1 MGMFPIDLT
10 QRSLSFGHRLDK
22 YTSKGFKPLLI
33 GLPEDFNEDCLETPD
48 GSLSKSEIERR
59 YFFNSGSLHKTDYDD
74 GDSEDHIFAN
84 WWLIRSERYSNV
96 TFRFETLSDMRKFS
110 DDEIE
115 HDIRVGL
122 VFKLPK
128 SGYKKAE
135 IDSLKDKDKIYQFMT
150 AYYIDK
156 DLALADTIWEEASR
170 FYINKAK
177 EVVKLIKDN
186 PWKYKDPGSQSFG
199 KFNPIIADPR
209 EWYGQKNYKP
219 VVVGLSVER
228 LQAFYDCRKN
238 IDYVNMIPE
247 EIFKIICN
255 WWFVMEA
262 LDARDTLLNVC
273 M

>member
-1 MGMFPIDLT
+1 
-10 QRSLSFGHRLDK
+10 
-22 YTSKGFKPLLI
+22 
-33 GLPEDFNEDCLETPD
+33 
-48 GSLSKSEIERR
+48 
-59 YFFNSGSLHKTDYDD
+59 
-74 GDSEDHIFAN
+74 
-84 WWLIRSERYSNV
+84 
-96 TFRFETLSDMRKFS
+96 
-110 DDEIE
+110 
-115 HDIRVGL
+115 
-122 VFKLPK
+122 
-128 SGYKKAE
+128 
-135 IDSLKDKDKIYQFMT
+135 MT